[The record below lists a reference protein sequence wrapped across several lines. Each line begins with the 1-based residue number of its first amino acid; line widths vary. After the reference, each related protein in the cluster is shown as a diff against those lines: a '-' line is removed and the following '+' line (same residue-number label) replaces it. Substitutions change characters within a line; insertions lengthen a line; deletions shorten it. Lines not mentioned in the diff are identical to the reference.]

1 MTPSIALLLSVA
13 TILLLLRL
21 KVHPGPAIFIGG
33 LVLSLLVLP
42 PADTPRQILATV
54 TDLQT
59 WRLVGIF
66 LCAFILSKLMEQ
78 RGMLT
83 RLAHTLESIGPKMA
97 MHVVPSVIGMVP
109 MPGGALVSATAMK
122 GLAERLRL
130 SPAQSTY
137 INFWFRHLWELAVP
151 VYPSVIAASIV
162 LAVPLST
169 VVITMLPVIPLMTAF
184 GGIVSYR
191 ILRNAPRAT
200 SRNLTWRQLG
210 KELLRASW
218 PVLLL
223 VAMVLAGVEAV
234 VAFLIVSVA
243 VAVQQRVSRTEAKE
257 AVRYALG
264 GKILFLLFAVM
275 LYKDLVGASGAAYSL
290 FSDMQ
295 SAGIPPAA
303 ILIALPLLIG
313 FAAGLSMAFVGIAF
327 PLMLPFI
334 ITADGLD
341 AYALFLA
348 YVAGGL
354 GYMISPLHLCL
365 ILSAEFFRARLGDV
379 YRLMMP
385 PLIAVIGV
393 ALLAYLL
400 L

>member
-1 MTPSIALLLSVA
+1 VTPSIALLLSVA

-42 PADTPRQILATV
+42 PADTPRQILATM

-83 RLAHTLESIGPKMA
+83 KLAHTLESIGPKMA

-191 ILRNAPRAT
+191 ILRNAPRAM
-200 SRNLTWRQLG
+200 SHDLTRRQLG
-210 KELLRASW
+210 RELLRASW

-234 VAFLIVSVA
+234 AAFLIVSVA

-341 AYALFLA
+341 ASALFLA

-354 GYMISPLHLCL
+354 GYMVSPLHLCL
-365 ILSAEFFRARLGDV
+365 ILSAEFFKARLGDV
-379 YRLMMP
+379 YRLMIP

>member
-1 MTPSIALLLSVA
+1 VTPSIALLLSVA
-13 TILLLLRL
+13 SILLLLRL

-42 PADTPRQILATV
+42 PADTPRQILATM

-83 RLAHTLESIGPKMA
+83 KLAHTLESIGPKMA

-200 SRNLTWRQLG
+200 SRNLTRRQLG

-243 VAVQQRVSRTEAKE
+243 VAIQQRVSRTEVKE

-354 GYMISPLHLCL
+354 GYMVSPLHLCL
-365 ILSAEFFRARLGDV
+365 ILSAEFFKARLGDV
-379 YRLMMP
+379 YRLMIP

>member
-1 MTPSIALLLSVA
+1 
-13 TILLLLRL
+13 
-21 KVHPGPAIFIGG
+21 
-33 LVLSLLVLP
+33 
-42 PADTPRQILATV
+42 
-54 TDLQT
+54 
-59 WRLVGIF
+59 
-66 LCAFILSKLMEQ
+66 
-78 RGMLT
+78 
-83 RLAHTLESIGPKMA
+83 
-97 MHVVPSVIGMVP
+97 
-109 MPGGALVSATAMK
+109 
-122 GLAERLRL
+122 
-130 SPAQSTY
+130 
-137 INFWFRHLWELAVP
+137 

-200 SRNLTWRQLG
+200 SRNLTRRQLG

-257 AVRYALG
+257 ALRYALG

-295 SAGIPPAA
+295 SAVIPPAA

-334 ITADGLD
+334 ITADGMD

-354 GYMISPLHLCL
+354 GYMVSPLHLCL
-365 ILSAEFFRARLGDV
+365 ILSAEFFKARLGDV
-379 YRLMMP
+379 YRLMIP

>member
-42 PADTPRQILATV
+42 PADTPRQILATM

-83 RLAHTLESIGPKMA
+83 KLAHTLESIGPKMA

-191 ILRNAPRAT
+191 ILRNAPRAM
-200 SRNLTWRQLG
+200 SHDLTRRQLG
-210 KELLRASW
+210 RELLRASW

-234 VAFLIVSVA
+234 AAFLIVSVA

-341 AYALFLA
+341 ASALFLA

-354 GYMISPLHLCL
+354 GYMVSPLHLCL
-365 ILSAEFFRARLGDV
+365 ILSAEFFKARLGDV
-379 YRLMMP
+379 YRLMIP

>member
-42 PADTPRQILATV
+42 PADTPRQILATM

-83 RLAHTLESIGPKMA
+83 KLAHTLESIGPKMA

-200 SRNLTWRQLG
+200 SRNLTRRQLG

-243 VAVQQRVSRTEAKE
+243 VAVQQRVSRTEVKE

-354 GYMISPLHLCL
+354 GYMVSPLHLCL
-365 ILSAEFFRARLGDV
+365 ILSAEFFKARLGDV
-379 YRLMMP
+379 YRLMIP

>member
-200 SRNLTWRQLG
+200 SRNLTRRQLG

-257 AVRYALG
+257 ALRYALG

-295 SAGIPPAA
+295 SAVIPPAA

-334 ITADGLD
+334 ITADGMD

-354 GYMISPLHLCL
+354 GYMVSPLHLCL
-365 ILSAEFFRARLGDV
+365 ILSAEFFKARLGDV
-379 YRLMMP
+379 YRLMIP

>member
-379 YRLMMP
+379 YRLMIP

>member
-13 TILLLLRL
+13 SILLLLRL

-42 PADTPRQILATV
+42 PADTPRQILATM

-83 RLAHTLESIGPKMA
+83 KLAHTLESIGPKMA

-200 SRNLTWRQLG
+200 SRNLTRRQLG

-243 VAVQQRVSRTEAKE
+243 VAIQQRVSRTEVKE

-354 GYMISPLHLCL
+354 GYMVSPLHLCL
-365 ILSAEFFRARLGDV
+365 ILSAEFFKARLGDV
-379 YRLMMP
+379 YRLMIP

>member
-1 MTPSIALLLSVA
+1 VTPSIALLLSVA

-200 SRNLTWRQLG
+200 SRNLTRRQLG

-257 AVRYALG
+257 ALRYALG

-295 SAGIPPAA
+295 SAVIPPAA

-334 ITADGLD
+334 ITADGMD

-354 GYMISPLHLCL
+354 GYMVSPLHLCL
-365 ILSAEFFRARLGDV
+365 ILSAEFFKARLGDV
-379 YRLMMP
+379 YRLMIP

>member
-1 MTPSIALLLSVA
+1 VTPSIALLLSVA